1 MTRQRPHL
9 TLIQGGRAPRD
20 DLAPSIGIGAAFAM
34 STPFWLPTW
43 WGLCWIAAVARVI
56 VR

>member
-1 MTRQRPHL
+1 VTRQRPHL

-20 DLAPSIGIGAAFAM
+20 DLAPAIGIGAAFAM